1 MKRLRICLDLWDDI
15 KWNEV
20 VNNEILLFEFKNNEW
35 SGMKFDGMYTIEMRI
50 FLIKYQTIV

>member
-20 VNNEILLFEFKNNEW
+20 VNNDILLFEFKNNEW
-35 SGMKFDGMYTIEMRI
+35 SGMKFDGMYIIEMRI